1 MQSKEREIL
10 MVMRKVLTSIIRDI
24 TPAPGQPMPLS
35 EHTTEDVRMCLK
47 LITVRERELADEA
60 GDTVEKPYFVDE
72 PPETKVVPID
82 QIGMEISSSEKEGE
96 D

>member
-10 MVMRKVLTSIIRDI
+10 MMMRRVLTSIIRDI

-47 LITVRERELADEA
+47 LITVRERELADAA
-60 GDTVEKPYFVDE
+60 GAVVEKPYYVDQHSE
-72 PPETKVVPID
+72 PKVVPIAD
-82 QIGMEISSSEKEGE
+82 ITKPSSKKM
-96 D
+96 DDD

>member
-10 MVMRKVLTSIIRDI
+10 MMMRKVLTSVIRDI

-47 LITVRERELADEA
+47 LIAVRERELADAA
-60 GDTVEKPYFVDE
+60 GAVVENPYFVDE
-72 PPETKVVPID
+72 PPETKVIPID
-82 QIGMEISSSEKEGE
+82 KIGKAISSKET
-96 D
+96 DDD